1 MCVGVQGD
9 LAVTAGRKKEK
20 KTKEKKMRYHM

>member
-9 LAVTAGRKKEK
+9 LAVTAGRKKRE
-20 KTKEKKMRYHM
+20 ENERKMSQED